1 MQLQMVPAIQQIMT
15 WMTQQQQR
23 QQQIHRHGTQHG
35 HEIPLTFFNG
45 TAADAQMVSMPAIG
59 NAATPPPGFRGK
71 KCTVDQASDAILQSV
86 KQSKVTTKEE
96 ESDDGSH
103 DVESEHIDHEKTD
116 KDSKKVQKGKAKGK
130 AKKVKAMKVKAKKV
144 KADKGTAKKT
154 YAFWAHEQSRFQI
167 MGRSGAKGPGS
178 TKAFKYGEGHGSF
191 EKAKREADAW
201 VAKLNGRA

>member
-1 MQLQMVPAIQQIMT
+1 MQLQMVPAIQQMMT
-15 WMTQQQQR
+15 WMTQQQ

-59 NAATPPPGFRGK
+59 NASTPPPGPAGK

-96 ESDDGSH
+96 ESDDGSD

-116 KDSKKVQKGKAKGK
+116 KDSKKVKKGKAKGK

-154 YAFWAHEQSRFQI
+154 YAFWGHEQSRSQI